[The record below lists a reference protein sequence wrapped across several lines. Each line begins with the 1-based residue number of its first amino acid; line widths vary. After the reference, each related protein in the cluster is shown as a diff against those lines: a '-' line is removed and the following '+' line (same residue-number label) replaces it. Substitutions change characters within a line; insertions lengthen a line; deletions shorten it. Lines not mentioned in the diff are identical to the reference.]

1 MLELKCQVR
10 VETHQKVVTNL
21 KKYHKQEHKT
31 KQTKVVFFYFGMGG
45 LLILALVAL
54 VLCTP
59 GVKGSCDPLPCDA
72 LPDNGNGQQHALPR
86 VGSLGGI
93 VDDFLQD
100 YRGHNGNVIA
110 KPDGA
115 LTTAQVVAKYGSIE
129 NWNLQQ
135 VTRIDSLFAYKTTF
149 NFDISSWNIARVV
162 SMVDT
167 FMQATSF
174 DQVLCSSLWV
184 DLTAQGKETS
194 FSTTNGGSIAAN
206 PCNCNPGKYL
216 TIDTPPSCVTC
227 GALKYQDEISFTGPG
242 CKSCG
247 VGNYLFSDKTRC
259 LVNVVEGNDPLP
271 SGDLDGTKWS
281 GDLSAS
287 ERVGTIGGVI
297 DDFFQDYSGM
307 NPTTWIYE
315 KVDPPTGSMSL
326 TQVIQKY
333 GGIGKKL
340 FIYFVFLFLLDNISC

>member
-1 MLELKCQVR
+1 
-10 VETHQKVVTNL
+10 
-21 KKYHKQEHKT
+21 
-31 KQTKVVFFYFGMGG
+31 MGG
-45 LLILALVAL
+45 FLILALVAL

-216 TIDTPPSCVTC
+216 TTDTIPICATC
-227 GALKYQDEISFTGPG
+227 SGTTKYQNEIGYTGNT
-242 CKSCG
+242 CKDCPANG
-247 VGNYLFSDKTRC
+247 YVLFKAQC
-259 LVNVVEGNDPLP
+259 LIGIQEGSDPLP
-271 SGDLDGTKWS
+271 GKISS
-281 GDLSAS
+281 
-287 ERVGTIGGVI
+287 I
-297 DDFFQDYSGM
+297 
-307 NPTTWIYE
+307 NIY
-315 KVDPPTGSMSL
+315 VQL
-326 TQVIQKY
+326 
-333 GGIGKKL
+333 
-340 FIYFVFLFLLDNISC
+340 

>member
-1 MLELKCQVR
+1 M
-10 VETHQKVVTNL
+10 TTI
-21 KKYHKQEHKT
+21 
-31 KQTKVVFFYFGMGG
+31 FFFF
-45 LLILALVAL
+45 LI
-54 VLCTP
+54 
-59 GVKGSCDPLPCDA
+59 
-72 LPDNGNGQQHALPR
+72 
-86 VGSLGGI
+86 
-93 VDDFLQD
+93 
-100 YRGHNGNVIA
+100 
-110 KPDGA
+110 
-115 LTTAQVVAKYGSIE
+115 
-129 NWNLQQ
+129 
-135 VTRIDSLFAYKTTF
+135 
-149 NFDISSWNIARVV
+149 
-162 SMVDT
+162 
-167 FMQATSF
+167 
-174 DQVLCSSLWV
+174 CS
-184 DLTAQGKETS
+184 
-194 FSTTNGGSIAAN
+194 AN

-216 TIDTPPSCVTC
+216 TTDTPPSCATC

-307 NPTTWIYE
+307 NPTTWIYG